1 MRITMRNKSFVGA
14 RVTEGEGEEREEGQE
29 REKAQKENN
38 EKDPLD

>member
-1 MRITMRNKSFVGA
+1 MRITMRNQSFVGA
-14 RVTEGEGEEREEGQE
+14 RVTEGGEEREEGQE